1 MLLALLTFDNDCS
14 TASWS
19 TQCSTV
25 RKMEAKVNL
34 RLSPI
39 LTLTNENKNVFD
51 TLIMKISDILIK
63 HDVSL
68 QCLCKYWMSRLV
80 NLAAYN
86 VVWPIVDWLIGKH
99 AKNIIIRS
107 DDGVERRAKE
117 GRNSFEGTMRVFARS
132 WLTLDDTFDAST
144 MNITRGKHSCI

>member
-19 TQCSTV
+19 TQCSIV
-25 RKMEAKVNL
+25 RKMEGKVVL
-34 RLSPI
+34 CLSPI
-39 LTLTNENKNVFD
+39 LTLANENKDVFD
-51 TLIMKISDILIK
+51 TLIIKIPDILIK
-63 HDVSL
+63 HDSSL
-68 QCLCKYWMSRLV
+68 QSLCKYWRSRLV
-80 NLAAYN
+80 KLAAFN
-86 VVWPIVDWLIGKH
+86 VVWPIVDWLIGRH

-117 GRNSFEGTMRVFARS
+117 GRNSFEGTMRVFARP

-144 MNITRGKHSCI
+144 MNITRGKYSCN